1 MSEEKL
7 KTKYK
12 YPPIKNVDKPNLGEQ
27 EVYPSIYWASQITDK
42 VNEVIDRINL
52 LTRIK

>member
-12 YPPIKNVDKPNLGEQ
+12 YPPIKNVDRPTLGGQ
-27 EVYPSIYWASQITDK
+27 EAYPSIYWANQITDK
-42 VNEVIDRINL
+42 INEIVDRINL
-52 LTRIK
+52 LTRVK